1 MSIFSQITMILLNM
15 KLYIIKKINNDVNMD
30 NKINTVSDLGNEIL
44 TDNSG
49 QNIGEIRRNSV
60 NDYSKI

>member
-1 MSIFSQITMILLNM
+1 MILLNM